1 MHYDEKY
8 SDFPVDILR
17 LSTKGIKKMT
27 RTQAIKR
34 ETAISF
40 TVKMIGLVISY
51 LLVSVTIGY
60 LNTERYGIWVTVLSI
75 VSWISFLDIGLGN
88 GMRNKLVQAL
98 VKGDK
103 YKAKEYV
110 STTFY
115 TVMMISLL
123 VAILVVVSSFLLDW
137 QKIFNT
143 LISAEELAIMFLI
156 TGLFFAA
163 NFALTTFNQV
173 FYAYQRP
180 SLSAV
185 VTLLSNLLALTSIAI
200 AKTLVTENLIVL
212 SLLYGISQL
221 IARIMVSALFF
232 KKHAEVSP
240 SIRHFSSSRIRE
252 VMDLGVRFFLIQ
264 ISAIVIFS
272 TDNMIIT
279 QLLGPAEV
287 LPYNVSH
294 KLMNSIT
301 FVSSTVMITLWSAFT
316 EAYERRDITWIK
328 RIINKLLKG
337 MFLAVLGMIAIYLL
351 SPTIFRIW
359 LGDSVTVPNSLI
371 LSMGIYILVVTWTS
385 IFSHFVN
392 GIGKLNLQLIMAIIG
407 AIINIPLSIVFAS
420 WLNMGSTGVVLGSI
434 CSVSLFGIAGPI
446 QTYLVLKHTADAN
459 Q

>member
-1 MHYDEKY
+1 
-8 SDFPVDILR
+8 
-17 LSTKGIKKMT
+17 MT

-34 ETAISF
+34 ETSISLL
-40 TVKMIGLVISY
+40 VKMIGLGISY
-51 LLVSVTIGY
+51 LLVSATVGY
-60 LNTERYGIWVTVLSI
+60 LNPERYGIWVTVLSI

-98 VKGDK
+98 VNGDK

-115 TVMMISLL
+115 SIIMISSL
-123 VAILVVVSSFLLDW
+123 VAILVLVLSFLLDW
-137 QKIFNT
+137 QKFFNT
-143 LISAEELAIMFLI
+143 SVSAEELAMMFLI

-180 SLSAV
+180 SLTSV
-185 VTLLSNLLALTSIAI
+185 VVLLSNLFAVIAI
-200 AKTLVTENLIVL
+200 ATLKKHVSENLILL
-212 SLLYGISQL
+212 SLLYGVSQL
-221 IARIMVSALFF
+221 TARIIVSALFF
-232 KKHAEVSP
+232 KIHAEIKP

-287 LPYNVSH
+287 TPYNVSH
-294 KLMNSIT
+294 KLMSSIT
-301 FVSSTVMITLWSAFT
+301 FVSSTIMTALWSAFT
-316 EAYERRDITWIK
+316 DAYERRDIVWIK

-337 MFLAVLGMIAIYLL
+337 MLLAVLVMIAIYLF

-359 LGDSVTVPNSLI
+359 LGDSVKVPNSLV

-392 GIGKLNLQLIMAIIG
+392 GIGRLNLQLIMGVIG
-407 AIINIPLSIVFAS
+407 AIMNIPLSIIFAS
-420 WLNMGSTGVVLGSI
+420 WFNMGTIGVVLASI

-446 QTYLVLKHTADAN
+446 QTYVILKHTADEN
-459 Q
+459 H

>member
-1 MHYDEKY
+1 
-8 SDFPVDILR
+8 
-17 LSTKGIKKMT
+17 MT

-34 ETAISF
+34 ETSISF
-40 TVKMIGLVISY
+40 IVKMIGLGISY
-51 LLVSVTIGY
+51 LLVSATVGY
-60 LNTERYGIWVTVLSI
+60 LNSERYGIWVTVLSI

-103 YKAKEYV
+103 DKAKEYV

-115 TVMMISLL
+115 SIMMISLL

-143 LISAEELAIMFLI
+143 SVSTEELAIMFLI

-163 NFALTTFNQV
+163 NFALTTFNHV
-173 FYAYQRP
+173 FYAYQKP
-180 SLSAV
+180 SLSAIV
-185 VTLLSNLLALTSIAI
+185 VLLSNLFAVIAI
-200 AKTLVTENLIVL
+200 ATLKTLVSEKLILL
-212 SLLYGISQL
+212 SLLYGVSQT
-221 IARIMVSALFF
+221 IARLIISALFF
-232 KKHAEVSP
+232 KKHAEIKP

-287 LPYNVSH
+287 TPYNVSH

-301 FVSSTVMITLWSAFT
+301 FVSSTIMTALWSAFT
-316 EAYERRDITWIK
+316 DAYERRDIAWIK
-328 RIINKLLKG
+328 RVIKELLKG
-337 MFLAVLGMIAIYLL
+337 MILAVLVMIAIYLF
-351 SPTIFRIW
+351 SPTILRIW
-359 LGDSVTVPNSLI
+359 LGDSIKVPNNLV
-371 LSMGIYILVVTWTS
+371 LLMGIFILVVTWTS

-392 GIGKLNLQLIMAIIG
+392 GIGRLNLQLIMGIIG
-407 AIINIPLSIVFAS
+407 AVINIPLSIIFAS
-420 WLNMGSTGVVLGSI
+420 SLNMGSTGVVLGSI

-446 QTYLVLKHTADAN
+446 QTYIILKHTADKN